1 VLFHYTREFGPEG
14 CILSDEGEAAGV
26 DLATLLNRGKIPIKA
41 ALELGSALAD
51 VLSIAVQDELV
62 HGDIKPGLVRVD
74 VAGAVSIDDW
84 GPQRQTCRAPERMPQ
99 GPETDVYALGVVLH
113 ALLADEPL
121 GALPRDP
128 DDHDDTVVGKVLAMN
143 FGDVAG
149 KRWVQDIQQFIAL
162 CMAFDPSERPEAL
175 DVANVLAHVSE
186 QCPEPGL
193 GGWAARTIP
202 RISGDVAPPR
212 ATPEAQPAEQL
223 DGPTATQG
231 PLQTGMFKAQT
242 RTAPA
247 AKGEA
252 TAFWTKDKISAM
264 LAEEDAEFEAQAAP
278 APAPRP
284 APAPAPRPASPRPQP
299 APWAAPAPAPAP
311 RPQSPPVARPVP
323 APQPVRQAPAPVV
336 QGPVVQGPVV
346 QGPVAGG
353 PVAGAPAPPPKKGG
367 AGKFIIIALVVLFL
381 GGCLLAVLAGGAWFV
396 FQDSPDAA
404 DSVDVNEIADLADK
418 KPTEDTG
425 EAEPEPAP
433 DVKPTP
439 TPAPVKAKPASTS
452 TGSTGSSGSSRK
464 TGSGSSGS
472 SKPVSTTPAEPNPDE
487 IATGGEYTVRFLAQG
502 QEAQLECFD
511 GRDKV
516 DFINATRQTF
526 TGVVTCRVHLDG
538 AMGVVQVRQEG
549 TVACVAAGGKV
560 SCAAQ

>member
-26 DLATLLNRGKIPIKA
+26 DLATVLNRGKIPIKA

-62 HGDIKPGLVRVD
+62 HGDIKPGLVRID

-84 GPQRQTCRAPERMPQ
+84 GPQRQTCRAPEPMPL

-202 RISGDVAPPR
+202 RISGDEAPPR

-264 LAEEDAEFEAQAAP
+264 LAEEDAEFAAQAAP

-284 APAPAPRPASPRPQP
+284 APAPAPHP
-299 APWAAPAPAPAP
+299 APAPRAAPAPAP
-311 RPQSPPVARPVP
+311 RPQPVPVARPAP
-323 APQPVRQAPAPVV
+323 APQPVRAAPA
-336 QGPVVQGPVV
+336 PVVQGPVV

-353 PVAGAPAPPPKKGG
+353 PVAGGPVAGVPAPAPKKGG
-367 AGKFIIIALVVLFL
+367 AGKFIIIALVVLIL
-381 GGCLLAVLAGGAWFV
+381 GGGLLTVIAGGAWFV
-396 FQDSPDAA
+396 FKDSPDAA
-404 DSVDVNEIADLADK
+404 DPVDVVEPADVTDK

-433 DVKPTP
+433 EAKPAP
-439 TPAPVKAKPASTS
+439 APAPVKPKPAS

-464 TGSGSSGS
+464 TGSGSSGP
-472 SKPVSTTPAEPNPDE
+472 SKPVSTAPAEPNPDE

-516 DFINATRQTF
+516 EFINATRQTF
-526 TGVVTCRVHLDG
+526 TGVVTCRVHVDG